1 MFGDSRQPSPL
12 SLPDLVRSAIDG
24 SLALPEFQRDFVWRP
39 ADVKLLLSSVAMGWP
54 IGSFM
59 IWQPKDFR
67 MAAKSFDGL
76 PRPDEQSNQSFLLDG
91 QQRLTALIH
100 ALEPDRSK
108 DYKYLF
114 VQLTEYLTSES
125 PPDIEE
131 HIVSVTGA
139 QFGKKYASLQQRT
152 AQDVALV
159 SDIADHQTFSD
170 WQDLYVQHHKPAEK
184 PQLLRLRGERLPG
197 LTSYSVP
204 CVVLASDLEL
214 EAVARIFETT
224 NKTGVKLGTVDL
236 MTAKLYPADF
246 KLRDEWERVK
256 EERHD
261 VMGKFEDA
269 LDAEDVLRVLAF
281 WHTNGAGVTRER
293 ILKLS
298 PAQVKRDWRRAVDS
312 VCDAVNFLMRQCGVV
327 QGTLLP
333 ARLMILP
340 IAIAFDAAS
349 DLEQH
354 RQELEEHLQRWFWRS
369 IIDDTFVRSTNTR
382 AIGEANRLLEYV
394 QEHLGS
400 TTGADG
406 SGPAAGGEESLKER
420 LLEARGADGALEA
433 AVQALVVFQGG
444 GDWRH
449 GRRKLAARAGE
460 LTKHHVIPK
469 KGAGADKWER
479 LNCIANLTPQS
490 MDSNRELRNAL
501 PIDADVTGA
510 VAKAHF
516 CDIAELGGRN
526 VAGFDRFVERRAS
539 EIAAA
544 MVALAS
550 GSDGD

>member
-1 MFGDSRQPSPL
+1 MLGDSRQPSPL
-12 SLPDLVRSAIDG
+12 SLPDLVQSAIAG

-59 IWQPKDFR
+59 IWQPTDFQ
-67 MAAKSFDGL
+67 MATKNFDGL
-76 PRPDEQSNQSFLLDG
+76 PRPRKRSKQSFLLDG

-114 VQLTEYLTSES
+114 VRLTEYLTSEN

-159 SDIADHQTFSD
+159 ADIADHQTFSD

-204 CVVLASDLEL
+204 CVVLSSDLEL

-246 KLRDEWERVK
+246 KLRDEWDRVLD
-256 EERHD
+256 ERHD
-261 VMGKFEDA
+261 VVGKFKDA

-298 PAQVKRDWRRAVDS
+298 PAKVKQDWSRAVDS
-312 VCDAVNFLMRQCGVV
+312 VCDAVDFLMRQCGVV

-340 IAIAFDAAS
+340 IAIAFEEAS
-349 DLEQH
+349 DRGQH

-369 IIDDTFVRSTNTR
+369 IIEDTFVRSTNTR

-394 QEHLGS
+394 RNHLGS

-406 SGPAAGGEESLKER
+406 SGLTAGGEESIKER

-444 GDWRH
+444 RDWRH
-449 GRRKLAARAGE
+449 GRKKLTERAGE

-490 MDSNRELRNAL
+490 MDSNRKLHNAL

-510 VAKAHF
+510 VADAHF

-544 MVALAS
+544 MVDLAS
-550 GSDGD
+550 G